1 MNNPSSNEMKHS
13 PLPIIQRFIY
23 SWASKGP
30 FRQQI
35 AKALYNKLR
44 VTILVIIALYIP
56 IDFGFI
62 AITKFI
68 KLYPISSQKNPLNN
82 SFWIHLLDIK
92 RCLAT

>member
-13 PLPIIQRFIY
+13 SWQIIQRFIY

-30 FRQQI
+30 FRQHI
-35 AKALYNKLR
+35 VKAIYNKVH
-44 VTILVIIALYIP
+44 VTILVIIVLYIP

-68 KLYPISSQKNPLNN
+68 KLYPISSQ
-82 SFWIHLLDIK
+82 
-92 RCLAT
+92 

>member
-13 PLPIIQRFIY
+13 SLQIIQRFIY
-23 SWASKGP
+23 SWRSKEP
-30 FRQQI
+30 FHQQI
-35 AKALYNKLR
+35 VKALYNKLHVP

-68 KLYPISSQKNPLNN
+68 KLYPI
-82 SFWIHLLDIK
+82 
-92 RCLAT
+92 

>member
-13 PLPIIQRFIY
+13 PLRMIQRFIY

-35 AKALYNKLR
+35 VMALYNKLH
-44 VTILVIIALYIP
+44 VTILVIIALNIP

-68 KLYPISSQKNPLNN
+68 KLDPISRQ
-82 SFWIHLLDIK
+82 
-92 RCLAT
+92 